1 MPSDSLLG
9 LELVNWLNRFRKSN
23 LVRLLDRASCLL
35 SKPGAGDLEAPFELP
50 DNRVAS
56 FAE

>member
-1 MPSDSLLG
+1 MASDSLLG
-9 LELVNWLNRFRKSN
+9 LGLLNWLNRFRKFN

-35 SKPGAGDLEAPFELP
+35 SKPGAGDLELPFALA